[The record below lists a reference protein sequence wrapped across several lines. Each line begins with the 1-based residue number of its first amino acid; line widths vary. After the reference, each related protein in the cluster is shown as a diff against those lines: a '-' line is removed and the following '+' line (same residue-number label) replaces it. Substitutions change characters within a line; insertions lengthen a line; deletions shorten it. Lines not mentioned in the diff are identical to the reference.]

1 LLDALD
7 ESLCSSSNYRPLITA
22 SPTLHFIKDNLNT
35 SLSEALTQFTA
46 SKLYAEVE
54 VIKVTVVK
62 QLQAY
67 KQLRLKGDAIL
78 CGSG

>member
-1 LLDALD
+1 M
-7 ESLCSSSNYRPLITA
+7 
-22 SPTLHFIKDNLNT
+22 
-35 SLSEALTQFTA
+35 QFTA
-46 SKLYAEVE
+46 SKLYTEVE
-54 VIKVTVVK
+54 VIKVIVK